1 MSCSSDTDGETGAR
15 STYSYEYILACT
27 LRFLTGT
34 EYETRPDV
42 RCPHAW
48 PGIRPGLGVAAV
60 VHIN

>member
-1 MSCSSDTDGETGAR
+1 MAR
-15 STYSYEYILACT
+15 QECGLHTRTSTYLPV
-27 LRFLTGT
+27 LWFLTGT